1 MARERSPNRDL
12 AFELWKNSNGKL
24 ALKEIANQLNV
35 SDSQIRKWKNVD
47 DWEGKL
53 NSNVTIANGNV
64 TNENKGNVTKKG
76 TPKGNKN
83 AVGHGAPKGNK
94 NAVGNNGGAPLR
106 NVNALKTGEYE
117 TIWLDCLSPEEQDL
131 YEQIDTDELVQ
142 IEQTIRLLTIMER
155 RKLVRIQQLID
166 GLTEK
171 EIKILSQRQNKGEI
185 IQVYKDDGDPYYQH
199 RDKYEMIVAEMT
211 ETEFRKIDDIIKQ
224 EQIVLSVQER
234 KAKQLQLKHKLEVDR
249 KRLALVIEEQK
260 LRIEK
265 LKIEVDKQNIVS
277 LGDNNPYTD
286 LSTDELKKLIYNE

>member
-1 MARERSPNRDL
+1 MARERSPSRDL

-76 TPKGNKN
+76 APKGNKN

-224 EQIVLSVQER
+224 EQILLSVQER
-234 KAKQLQLKHKLEVDR
+234 KARQLQLKHKLEVDR

>member
-1 MARERSPNRDL
+1 MARERSPSRDL

-76 TPKGNKN
+76 APKGNKN

-117 TIWLDCLSPEEQDL
+117 TIWLDCLSPEEQEL
-131 YEQIDTDELVQ
+131 YEQIDTDELFQ

-185 IQVYKDDGDPYYQH
+185 IQVYRDDGDPYYQH

-211 ETEFRKIDDIIKQ
+211 ETEFRKIDDIMKQ
-224 EQIVLSVQER
+224 EQILLSVQEK
-234 KAKQLQLKHKLEVDR
+234 KAKQLQLKHKLEIDR

>member
-1 MARERSPNRDL
+1 MARERSPSRDL

-53 NSNVTIANGNV
+53 NSNVNIANGNV

-76 TPKGNKN
+76 APKGNKN

-185 IQVYKDDGDPYYQH
+185 IQVYRDDGDPYYQH

-224 EQIVLSVQER
+224 EQILLSVQER

>member
-1 MARERSPNRDL
+1 MARERSPSRDL

-76 TPKGNKN
+76 APKGNKN

-185 IQVYKDDGDPYYQH
+185 IQVYKDDGDPSYQH

-224 EQIVLSVQER
+224 EQILLSVQER

-249 KRLALVIEEQK
+249 KRLALEERRIDILAEKSGSKQDAKPIE
-260 LRIEK
+260 I
-265 LKIEVDKQNIVS
+265 
-277 LGDNNPYTD
+277 
-286 LSTDELKKLIYNE
+286 LIKRKVKSDD

>member
-1 MARERSPNRDL
+1 MARERSPSRDL

-76 TPKGNKN
+76 APKGNKN

-185 IQVYKDDGDPYYQH
+185 IQVYRDDGDPYYQH

-224 EQIVLSVQER
+224 EQILLSVQER

-249 KRLALVIEEQK
+249 KRLALVIEEQR

>member
-1 MARERSPNRDL
+1 MARERSPSRDL

-76 TPKGNKN
+76 APKGNKN

-106 NVNALKTGEYE
+106 NVNALKNGEYE

-224 EQIVLSVQER
+224 EQILLSVQER

>member
-1 MARERSPNRDL
+1 MARERSPSRDL

-76 TPKGNKN
+76 APKGNKN

-185 IQVYKDDGDPYYQH
+185 IQVYRDDGDPYYQH

-224 EQIVLSVQER
+224 EQILLSVQER

>member
-1 MARERSPNRDL
+1 MARERSPSRDL

-76 TPKGNKN
+76 APKGNKN

-224 EQIVLSVQER
+224 EQILLSVQER

-249 KRLALVIEEQK
+249 KKLALVIEEQK

>member
-1 MARERSPNRDL
+1 MARERSPSRDL

-76 TPKGNKN
+76 APKGNKN

-185 IQVYKDDGDPYYQH
+185 IQVYRDYGGPYYQH

-224 EQIVLSVQER
+224 EQILLSVQER

>member
-1 MARERSPNRDL
+1 MARARSPSRDL

-76 TPKGNKN
+76 APKGNKN

-171 EIKILSQRQNKGEI
+171 
-185 IQVYKDDGDPYYQH
+185 
-199 RDKYEMIVAEMT
+199 
-211 ETEFRKIDDIIKQ
+211 
-224 EQIVLSVQER
+224 
-234 KAKQLQLKHKLEVDR
+234 
-249 KRLALVIEEQK
+249 
-260 LRIEK
+260 
-265 LKIEVDKQNIVS
+265 
-277 LGDNNPYTD
+277 
-286 LSTDELKKLIYNE
+286 

>member
-1 MARERSPNRDL
+1 MARERSPSRDL

-53 NSNVTIANGNV
+53 NSNVTIGNSNV

-76 TPKGNKN
+76 APKGNKN

-185 IQVYKDDGDPYYQH
+185 IQVYRDDGDPYYQH

-224 EQIVLSVQER
+224 EQILLSVQER

-277 LGDNNPYTD
+277 LGDNNPYAD